1 MGYNCR
7 NILMKKIVNLLL
19 VAFMVFAVV
28 SCKKDKEV
36 DQRDEFVGTY
46 SFTQTGSA
54 SLFSQGTIIG
64 TIPMDGAG
72 KLICSKVG
80 ITGNQVKLTGDIV
93 ANVEGVVSGNTLV
106 LSPTTV
112 TGSSSGYTVQYTIN
126 YQPATKNGN
135 TVTCLADVTGT
146 AQGNSNSAIISGK
159 ITLVA
164 QKK

>member
-1 MGYNCR
+1 
-7 NILMKKIVNLLL
+7 MKKIVNLLL
-19 VAFMVFAVV
+19 VAFMVFAVF

-64 TIPMDGAG
+64 TIPMDADG